1 MLFPHKNKKTCRK
14 DCIQTT
20 GFLNKE
26 RNFDG
31 ESVLCTEEM
40 LFPHLLYILYQIF
53 RRAQIFVGFFI
64 SSSFIAYIN
73 NESKCTAC
81 RFVLC
86 FAYLYLI
93 RFFVQK
99 KTALPSYL
107 PFLLDKWSR
116 IPTIPTIAVYA
127 RMAMAF
133 LIKNHLFIHTPAI
146 KIATMAITIIN
157 AAIFMATAIINDAIF
172 LKKFFIFSSLSLFNT
187 TVFFNCKNFVSNL
200 ICHFPTKTKTPPQGL
215 HPSDRIF

>member
-1 MLFPHKNKKTCRK
+1 MPFSHKNKKTCRK
-14 DCIQTT
+14 DYAQAT

-26 RNFDG
+26 RNYDG

-53 RRAQIFVGFFI
+53 RKAQIFVGFFI

-81 RFVLC
+81 KFVLC

-99 KTALPSYL
+99 KDGFAV
-107 PFLLDKWSR
+107 LLTFFVR
-116 IPTIPTIAVYA
+116 QMEQE
-127 RMAMAF
+127 R
-133 LIKNHLFIHTPAI
+133 NHSD
-146 KIATMAITIIN
+146 N
-157 AAIFMATAIINDAIF
+157 C
-172 LKKFFIFSSLSLFNT
+172 SSICQNNNGSLN
-187 TVFFNCKNFVSNL
+187 
-200 ICHFPTKTKTPPQGL
+200 
-215 HPSDRIF
+215 